1 METNNSARPQTE
13 NISCNI
19 CGHSNTKFLYAKYN
33 LEIVKCR
40 HCNLVFTNPRL
51 QEEDLLKRYSPEYFF
66 NEYLPGL
73 DASEKTYNHEFVRKH
88 FSLITDLAGKYFS
101 PGRKLLDVGCG
112 AGFFLKVAEER
123 GWKAEGVDLLDLA
136 AEYGKNVLGVNVKQG
151 KFENIQYPSESFDVV
166 TLLDTIEHMPDP
178 YQTVIEIK
186 RILKINGILIV
197 STPDL
202 NSLSRLFLGK
212 DWAVLSPAEHLFYF
226 TEKTLRDIITKAD
239 FQILGIRNLLHF
251 DPEYTHNKKTRRYF
265 LWKDYY
271 DRFERRRILKRIRQY
286 EFLDIM
292 SVEGETDISLPPWK
306 FSKFKSNI
314 YKIAR
319 IWLKGDTLVAIAKKE

>member
-1 METNNSARPQTE
+1 MEINNSPRPQTE

-19 CGHSNTKFLYAKYN
+19 CGRRSTKFLYAKYD
-33 LEIVKCR
+33 LKIVKCR
-40 HCNLVFTNPRL
+40 HCNLVYTNPRL

-73 DASEKTYNHEFVRKH
+73 DASEKTYNHEFVKKH

-123 GWKAEGVDLLDLA
+123 GWQAEGVDLLGLA
-136 AEYGKNVLGVNVKQG
+136 AEYGKNVLKVNIKQG

-166 TLLDTIEHMPDP
+166 TLLDTIEHLPDP

-186 RILKINGILIV
+186 RILKKRGILII

-226 TEKTLRDIITKAD
+226 TEKTLRDIIAKAD

-251 DPEYTHNKKTRRYF
+251 NPEYTHNKKTRRYF

-292 SVEGETDISLPPWK
+292 SIEGEIDISLPPWK
-306 FSKFKSNI
+306 FSKFKS
-314 YKIAR
+314 KLFKTAR
-319 IWLKGDTLVAIAKKE
+319 LWLKGDTLVAIVKKK